1 MAAQVKILYVNN
13 REPVYEGLID
23 NIEAIVTREKA
34 IVSAEA
40 GNGQEAPRIIVFMA
54 VDNEPLKRRA
64 SAWLRQRLG
73 SSAVVS
79 AEDGTCT
86 KKNTFWTLFIGCEQS
101 FHGPCMCACAGRKS
115 LNSSLGMRI
124 ERHSTEGMAGAV
136 IDMLILSRCNVSIE
150 LAYVHC
156 MLSFCRRSFFL
167 EICVSLSIRLLCALE
182 RHCLYSPLLQHH
194 K

>member
-1 MAAQVKILYVNN
+1 MQVKILYVNN
-13 REPVYEGLID
+13 REPVYEGLVD
-23 NIEAIVTREKA
+23 NIEAIVAREKA

-64 SAWLRQRLG
+64 SSWLRQRLG

-79 AEDGTCT
+79 AEDGSFVFGERYYETER
-86 KKNTFWTLFIGCEQS
+86 LAVVYQPLQS
-101 FHGPCMCACAGRKS
+101 PCVCACTGRKS

-136 IDMLILSRCNVSIE
+136 IDMLILSRCNVGIW
-150 LAYVHC
+150 L
-156 MLSFCRRSFFL
+156 
-167 EICVSLSIRLLCALE
+167 RLLHLACCQVVCY
-182 RHCLYSPLLQHH
+182 RS
-194 K
+194 